1 MREFGEIGADV
12 ETVAGAVLAGQL
24 DFEATVIDERL
35 DLIDNGVGRKAV
47 KATFDKMR
55 AAERAGVEAAFF
67 DVHNA
72 DKRRLAKRHA
82 ACHSGAPR
90 NLCGINSGDRIYGPY
105 RVAPG

>member
-1 MREFGEIGADV
+1 MREFGKICADV

-35 DLIDNGVGRKAV
+35 DLIDNGVGCKAV

-72 DKRRLAKRHA
+72 DKRRLAKDVVMHGPRHIVIA
-82 ACHSGAPR
+82 NASAVLFSVTR
-90 NLCGINSGDRIYGPY
+90 NPTK
-105 RVAPG
+105 